1 MNPISTIKNNSI
13 TDQVNILMEN
23 SEFGDE
29 ELKRFMTD
37 ELSKRLLLSQQTG
50 SPLHVYCGYDA
61 TGPDLHLGHTVTMRK
76 LRQFQDFGHRVTFL
90 VGTFTALIGDASDR
104 QTARNLRPADVVFR
118 DAQLFSEQAFHILDK
133 EKTSVRYNHE
143 WLGGLSFKD
152 LFEISCQFTLG
163 QSVARENFK
172 LRFERG
178 EDIGLREIL
187 YPLAQG
193 YDAVALQSDVQLG
206 ATEQLF
212 NLMAGR
218 KMQEYFGQKPQVCL
232 TFPILVGTDG
242 VKRMSK
248 STGNYIGIHENPL
261 DKYRKVI
268 QLPTSVLPSYI
279 NLLTRWPLARREK
292 ILNDLKT
299 KMTDPLVIRHEL
311 AWEIVA
317 GLDGDLAANEAAAQF
332 RYKPQGI

>member
-1 MNPISTIKNNSI
+1 MQNSSIKERV
-13 TDQVNILMEN
+13 TILMEN
-23 SEFGDE
+23 TEFGDE

-37 ELSKRLLLSQQTG
+37 ELTARLLLAQQT
-50 SPLHVYCGYDA
+50 SCPLHVYCGYDA

-104 QTARNLRPADVVFR
+104 QTARNLRPADAVFR
-118 DAQLFSEQAFHILDK
+118 DAQLFSEQAFRILDR

-143 WLGGLSFKD
+143 WLGGLTFKE
-152 LFEISCQFTLG
+152 LFEISSQFTLG
-163 QSVARENFK
+163 QSIARENFK
-172 LRFERG
+172 NRYERG
-178 EDIGLREIL
+178 EEIGLREIL

-193 YDAVALQSDVQLG
+193 YDAVALHSDVQLG

-218 KMQEYFGQKPQVCL
+218 KLQEYFGQRPQVCL
-232 TFPILVGTDG
+232 TFPILLGTDG
-242 VKRMSK
+242 FKRMSK
-248 STGNYIGIHENPL
+248 STGNFIGISEDPL
-261 DKYRKVI
+261 DKFTKLM

-279 NLLTRWPLARREK
+279 NLLTRWSIAERKE
-292 ILNDLKT
+292 ILSVLGT
-299 KMTDPLVIRHEL
+299 QAIDPLVIQQKL

-317 GLDGDLAANEAAAQF
+317 GLDGNIAADEAVAQF
-332 RYKPQGI
+332 RNTT